1 MRLDALLSATATIH
15 EAIQSGCG
23 GGCPLKM
30 LGDPV
35 FYDALSFA
43 IDKSRVPSDKFLAK
57 LDEILDA
64 MHADG
69 TLTELSMK
77 WYGVDI
83 TKKAG
88 E

>member
-1 MRLDALLSATATIH
+1 
-15 EAIQSGCG
+15 
-23 GGCPLKM
+23 M

-57 LDEILDA
+57 LNEILEA
-64 MHADG
+64 MHTDG
-69 TLTELSMK
+69 ALTELSMK
-77 WYGVDI
+77 WYGVDL
-83 TKKAG
+83 TRKAG